1 MIIGLIYFCWRSSN
15 VWILLVGPKY
25 SYSWYNSWNP
35 WCLNSSKVHHW
46 SDLSSTVVQPHEL
59 TSSVPGSSNR
69 CGGAWSPVFLLA
81 GKPYPMEDWSSYIS
95 QLNPP
100 KPWPETSKLRY
111 GWTRMFVCLE
121 RTLCSPWST
130 GQQKCLRAMKSFCK
144 SLDPWIQPCSRH
156 HAFPGGKVSQIK
168 KWIHIRW
175 CFLIPAIMDS
185 TVYSGFSSTPK
196 CGNCV
201 IGSEI
206 KMNQWWIIIT
216 SPSIFSDFLS
226 ARVSHLWD
234 LIALSVAIRL
244 AAE

>member
-81 GKPYPMEDWSSYIS
+81 GKPYPTEDWSSYIS

-121 RTLCSPWST
+121 RTLSSPWPT
-130 GQQKCLRAMKSFCK
+130 GQQKCLRAIKSFCK
-144 SLDPWIQPCSRH
+144 SLDSWIQPCSRH
-156 HAFPGGKVSQIK
+156 HASFPGGSVLDQKMDPHPLMFLKPSYHGFNSLFRLFLHPNAETVWLDLKSR
-168 KWIHIRW
+168 WIN
-175 CFLIPAIMDS
+175 D
-185 TVYSGFSSTPK
+185 
-196 CGNCV
+196 
-201 IGSEI
+201 E
-206 KMNQWWIIIT
+206 
-216 SPSIFSDFLS
+216 LS
-226 ARVSHLWD
+226 
-234 LIALSVAIRL
+234 
-244 AAE
+244 